1 MLIDLFIDCL
11 PNRKKRRWHFNIEA
25 FAKLEQLISSR
36 DMSLH
41 QDDHSLLWLARDTV
55 QSSPT
60 LSLDEF

>member
-1 MLIDLFIDCL
+1 ML
-11 PNRKKRRWHFNIEA
+11 EA

-41 QDDHSLLWLARDTV
+41 QDDHPLLWLARDTV